1 MEKSSTPF
9 TFNIAG
15 RNRSIFNT
23 PEMLIES
30 IETPRDLSRAERA
43 QILDDTWQAIQKPF
57 EDKTPVPADKKAVLF
72 STHGAPG
79 SGKTHDFHDFY
90 KRTIQTAD
98 KNWVYIAYD
107 EHGVIES
114 LSGWQNEIA
123 ALEKNSSFEDRL
135 RIRDRYRDASQVG
148 RDLIFH
154 RALTQHFNIMNDV
167 TNSGPPALAV
177 MKSAREHGFQNA
189 IASYFAPYEI
199 SKERVIN
206 RTRPASLK
214 EEIIGKRIGAF
225 MTFEP
230 IMNDLIKNNED
241 MICFYNPSNSSP
253 RETVFNINDGQVY
266 YANQAV
272 MRKIEIGLISDVMPL
287 YKDDA
292 SQIPAYMEAV
302 RGKMRAFKTISREHI
317 WAPGNDGPG

>member
-15 RNRSIFNT
+15 RNRNIFNT

-43 QILDDTWQAIQKPF
+43 QVLDDTWQAVQKPF
-57 EDKTPVPADKKAVLF
+57 EDKAPVPADKKAVLF
-72 STHGAPG
+72 STHGASG

-135 RIRDRYRDASQVG
+135 RIRDHYRDASQVG

-167 TNSGPPALAV
+167 TNSGPPALAI
-177 MKSAREHGFQNA
+177 MKAAREHGFQNA

-199 SKERVIN
+199 SKDRVMS

-214 EEIIGKRIGAF
+214 EEIIGKRIGALTSF
-225 MTFEP
+225 GP
-230 IMNDLIKNNED
+230 ILKDIVINNEEL
-241 MICFYNPSNSSP
+241 ICFYNPSNSSP
-253 RETVFNINDGQVY
+253 PATAFYINNGQFD
-266 YANQAV
+266 YANQAI
-272 MRKIEIGLISDVMPL
+272 MRKIEIDLISDVMSL

-292 SQIPAYMEAV
+292 DQLPTYMKAA
-302 RGKMRAFKTISREHI
+302 RDKIMTFKGISEQHI
-317 WAPGNDGPG
+317 WALHNDPH

>member
-1 MEKSSTPF
+1 MEKSSTSF

-15 RNRSIFNT
+15 RDRDIFNT

-30 IETPRDLSRAERA
+30 IETPRDLSRAEHA
-43 QILDDTWQAIQKPF
+43 QVLDDTWQAIQKSF
-57 EDKTPVPADKKAVLF
+57 EGKAPVPPSKKAILF

-90 KRTIQTAD
+90 KRTIQGVD
-98 KNWVYIAYD
+98 KNWVYVAYD
-107 EHGVIES
+107 EHGIIES

-167 TNSGPPALAV
+167 TNSGPLALAV
-177 MKSAREHGFQNA
+177 MKSAREHGFLNA

-199 SKERVIN
+199 SKDRVMS

-214 EEIIGKRIGAF
+214 EEIIDKRIGALMSF
-225 MTFEP
+225 GP
-230 IMNDLIKNNED
+230 VLNDIAKNHED

-253 RETVFNINDGQVY
+253 PATAFYINNGQLDY
-266 YANQAV
+266 TNKAV
-272 MRKIEIGLISDVMPL
+272 VRKIEIDLISDVTSL
-287 YKDDA
+287 YKDDS
-292 SQIPAYMEAV
+292 SQIPAYIKAAQDKVMAF
-302 RGKMRAFKTISREHI
+302 RGISGQHI
-317 WAPGNDGPG
+317 WAPHNDQH